1 MKFYRRY
8 LNKVKYK
15 SQILRFK
22 DFNLTAEEFNQEIA
36 LELKMSNIAFC
47 ETVF

>member
-1 MKFYRRY
+1 MNFYRRY

-22 DFNLTAEEFNQEIA
+22 DFNLTAEEFNQRMTYDCGHA
-36 LELKMSNIAFC
+36 
-47 ETVF
+47 T